1 MEVQLYVLF
10 EMHDQDLN
18 SSIQFENTMSPTWMQ
33 VIIIYNT
40 SEPSQYEY
48 KVHITV
54 PPLTKGGYCYKKNF
68 QVRHVRSL

>member
-1 MEVQLYVLF
+1 MHENMEVQLYVLF
-10 EMHDQDLN
+10 EMNDQDLN
-18 SSIQFENTMSPTWMQ
+18 SSIQFENTMSPTWML

-54 PPLTKGGYCYKKNF
+54 SPLTKGVSSKLPN
-68 QVRHVRSL
+68 